1 MWHGN
6 YSQNLILQLSK
17 FCKIRENKVMWK
29 FPNIQYLC
37 WKRWLRFKLIPAP
50 SGKKSYKWFGEEDL
64 IGPPDSSL
72 TELQAVRDYLDTD
85 KLRLLNVACECRAS
99 VSLAGQTLFRRR
111 KGLVT
116 CLKHQAVP
124 GAEILARQSNLNH
137 YSLNG
142 RYVLPV
148 CLVRKSLL
156 AMSIESLKAELM
168 SGCMSLLLILYLWT
182 LYSLK
187 MLFSKRG

>member
-1 MWHGN
+1 M
-6 YSQNLILQLSK
+6 I
-17 FCKIRENKVMWK
+17 
-29 FPNIQYLC
+29 
-37 WKRWLRFKLIPAP
+37 
-50 SGKKSYKWFGEEDL
+50 D
-64 IGPPDSSL
+64 PPDSSL

-168 SGCMSLLLILYLWT
+168 SGCMSLLLILYL
-182 LYSLK
+182 
-187 MLFSKRG
+187 

>member
-1 MWHGN
+1 M
-6 YSQNLILQLSK
+6 
-17 FCKIRENKVMWK
+17 
-29 FPNIQYLC
+29 
-37 WKRWLRFKLIPAP
+37 
-50 SGKKSYKWFGEEDL
+50 

-116 CLKHQAVP
+116 CLKHEAVP
-124 GAEILARQSNLNH
+124 GAEILACQSDLNH

-148 CLVRKSLL
+148 CLGLL
-156 AMSIESLKAELM
+156 RAKKLACYVYREFES
-168 SGCMSLLLILYLWT
+168 
-182 LYSLK
+182 
-187 MLFSKRG
+187 